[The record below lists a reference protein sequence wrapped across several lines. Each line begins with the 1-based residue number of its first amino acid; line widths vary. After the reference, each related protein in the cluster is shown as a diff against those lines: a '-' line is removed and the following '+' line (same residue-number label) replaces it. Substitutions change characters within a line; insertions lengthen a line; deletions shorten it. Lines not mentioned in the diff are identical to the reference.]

1 MTQNNSPWQYEA
13 RTTARQ
19 SRWQLARREKRVCCF
34 FLKID
39 LIYHTPKKKPEYT
52 DTQWQLS
59 PLLLRQWD
67 LAQLVA
73 QPCLQAEVFVA
84 KNFMNEFTKRFT
96 LPRTSSPS
104 SGTCFSRTN
113 HLWKAHTHKTL
124 TIAFLARK
132 FFFVILTSKEKLWMD
147 LALHPR
153 KLPVLLNFAPHN
165 GLILGYLRPFSPHT
179 PGDGFNTWTAKN
191 GAV

>member
-39 LIYHTPKKKPEYT
+39 LIYHTPKKKTEYT

-59 PLLLRQWD
+59 PLLLPQQWD
-67 LAQLVA
+67 LAQLVS

-113 HLWKAHTHKTL
+113 HLWKAHTL
-124 TIAFLARK
+124 TIGFLARK
-132 FFFVILTSKEKLWMD
+132 ILLRNFHFEGKTLNGPCFPPKETSSSIEFCTTQWTNF
-147 LALHPR
+147 R
-153 KLPVLLNFAPHN
+153 LPPTF
-165 GLILGYLRPFSPHT
+165 FSPHSR
-179 PGDGFNTWTAKN
+179 
-191 GAV
+191 